1 MVTRLETRNR
11 KAEEPAENGSGSV
24 ERALAVLEA
33 VADRATGVSNA
44 DLHRKL
50 RIPKSSASYILR
62 ALVKHG
68 YLRRDRESNRY
79 YLGLKVVGLSHR
91 ALAALDV
98 REIAAVSSR
107 AILRMVDTTQLTAHV
122 AIYDREEAVYVEK
135 IDAPGFVKM
144 NTWVGRRLQLHS
156 TSVGKVLAAFMP
168 REEMEAMLSRRGL
181 YGRTPRTVTS
191 VPKLLKELERVREQ
205 GYALDDEENSLGVRC
220 IAAPIFNAE
229 GQIEAALGVS
239 GTTHQFERS
248 QVPKMAELVKAAA
261 RKISHQLGA
270 TARR

>member
-1 MVTRLETRNR
+1 MVTKLETRNR
-11 KAEEPAENGSGSV
+11 KAEEPAEDGSGSV

-33 VADRATGVSNA
+33 VADRASGVSNA

-50 RIPKSSASYILR
+50 KIPKSSASYILR
-62 ALVKHG
+62 APVKHG
-68 YLRRDRESNRY
+68 YLRRDRETNRY

-98 REIAAVSSR
+98 REIAEPV
-107 AILRMVDTTQLTAHV
+107 LRQLVDTTQLTAHV

-168 REEMEAMLSRRGL
+168 REEMEAMLSGRGL

-239 GTTHQFERS
+239 GTTHQFERP